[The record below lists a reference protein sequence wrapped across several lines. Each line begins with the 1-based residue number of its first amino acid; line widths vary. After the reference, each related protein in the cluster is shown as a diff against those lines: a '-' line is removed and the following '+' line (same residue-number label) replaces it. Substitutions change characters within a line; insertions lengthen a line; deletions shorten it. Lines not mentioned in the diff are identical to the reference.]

1 MKKLLS
7 ILALTCA
14 ALDAGAWGGDGHRI
28 VGAMA
33 DRLIEKSNAQRHV
46 AALLA
51 PGESLETIAMWA
63 DCAKGDYCG
72 PKTPD
77 MLAYIAANPQH
88 GEYHY
93 TDIPFQHSAYSDGA
107 VGSAGNDIVQT
118 LKQAIAV
125 LQGRGERISNPHH
138 FTPRQALLL
147 IAHLTAD
154 IHQPLHVGAGY
165 VEKNGVSQ
173 NGAFVAPQDQRRID
187 GVHIFNTRGGNDL
200 LIDYGD
206 VDGGSAKTGALSF
219 HIYWDVKTV
228 DYAIRASGAA
238 TARQFALSVL
248 AEKPEIAGNTGDP
261 ISWPY
266 QWADDALRASKLA
279 HAGLA
284 LGRMS
289 EQTNRKGERRA
300 VWALALPP
308 DYGESSAALAKEQ
321 LTKSGHRLAALLQA
335 IWP

>member
-7 ILALTCA
+7 MLVLMCA

-33 DRLIEKSNAQRHV
+33 DRLIENSNAQRHV
-46 AALLA
+46 ADLLA
-51 PGESLETIAMWA
+51 GESLEAVSMWP

-77 MLAYIAANPQH
+77 MLAYIRANPQH

-93 TDIPFQHSAYSDGA
+93 ADIPFQNAHYRDGA
-107 VGSAGNDIVQT
+107 VGSARNDIVQT

-125 LQGRGERISNPHH
+125 LQGKGDRVSNPHR
-138 FTPRQALLL
+138 FTPRQALIL
-147 IAHLTAD
+147 IVHLTAD
-154 IHQPLHVGAGY
+154 IDQPLHVGVAY
-165 VEKNGVSQ
+165 VEKGGV
-173 NGAFVAPQDQRRID
+173 GKDAAFAAPQDKRQID
-187 GVHIFNTRGGNDL
+187 GAHFFNTRGGNDL
-200 LIDYGD
+200 LID
-206 VDGGSAKTGALSF
+206 DGGTDGGTAKTGPRSF
-219 HIYWDVKTV
+219 HAYWDVKTV
-228 DYAIRASGAA
+228 EHVMRAGGAV
-238 TARQFALSVL
+238 TPQQFASAVL
-248 AEKPEIAGNTGDP
+248 AEKPEIAANTGDP

-266 QWADDALRASKLA
+266 QWADDALHASKLA

-284 LGRMS
+284 PGRMS
-289 EQTNRKGERRA
+289 EQINRKGERRA

-308 DYGESSAALAKEQ
+308 DYAQSSAALAKTQ
-321 LTKSGHRLAALLQA
+321 LTKSGHHLAALLQA

>member
-1 MKKLLS
+1 MKKLL
-7 ILALTCA
+7 AMLTLMCA
-14 ALDAGAWGGDGHRI
+14 ALDAGAWGGAGHRV

-33 DRLIEKSNAQRHV
+33 DRLIENSNAQKHV

-51 PGESLETIAMWA
+51 PGESLETISVWL
-63 DCAKGDYCG
+63 DCVKGDYCG
-72 PKTPD
+72 PKTPE
-77 MLAYIAANPQH
+77 MLTYIRANPQH

-93 TDIPFQHSAYSDGA
+93 ADIPFQNPQYRDGA
-107 VGSAGNDIVQT
+107 VGSTKNDIVQT

-125 LQGRGERISNPHH
+125 LQGRGDRLSNPHY
-138 FTPRQALLL
+138 FTPRQALIL

-165 VEKNGVSQ
+165 VGKD
-173 NGAFVAPQDQRRID
+173 GAFAVPRDKRQID

-200 LIDYGD
+200 RIDEGD
-206 VDGGSAKTGALSF
+206 ADGGSAKIGALSF

-228 DYAIRASGAA
+228 DYAMRAG
-238 TARQFALSVL
+238 TADTPQQFAQIIL
-248 AEKPEIAGNTGDP
+248 ADKTEVEANTGDP

-266 QWADDALRASKLA
+266 QWADDALQASKLA

-284 LGRMS
+284 PGRMS
-289 EQTNRKGERRA
+289 EQTNRKGERRN

-308 DYGESSAALAKEQ
+308 DYAESSAALAKAQ

-335 IWP
+335 LWP

>member
-7 ILALTCA
+7 MLVLLGA

-33 DRLIEKSNAQRHV
+33 DQLIENSNAQRHV

-51 PGESLETIAMWA
+51 PGESLETISMWA

-77 MLAYIAANPQH
+77 MRAYIRANPQH

-93 TDIPFQHSAYSDGA
+93 ADIPFQNPRYRDGA
-107 VGSAGNDIVQT
+107 IGSARNDIVQT

-125 LQGRGERISNPHH
+125 LQGKGDSVSNPHH
-138 FTPRQALLL
+138 FTPRQALML
-147 IAHLTAD
+147 IVHLTAD
-154 IHQPLHVGAGY
+154 IHQPLHVGVGY
-165 VEKNGVSQ
+165 VEKSGVGKD
-173 NGAFVAPQDQRRID
+173 GAFVIPQDKRQID
-187 GVHIFNTRGGNDL
+187 GIQIFNTRGGNDL
-200 LIDYGD
+200 LIE
-206 VDGGSAKTGALSF
+206 DGGADGGKAKNGPRSF
-219 HIYWDVKTV
+219 HVYWDIKTV
-228 DYAIRASGAA
+228 DYAMRAVAA
-238 TARQFALSVL
+238 GTPQQFASAVF
-248 AEKPEIAGNTGDP
+248 AETPKIAANTGDP
-261 ISWPY
+261 VSWPY

-284 LGRMS
+284 PGKMS
-289 EQTNRKGERRA
+289 EQTNRKGERRE

-308 DYGESSAALAKEQ
+308 
-321 LTKSGHRLAALLQA
+321 
-335 IWP
+335 

>member
-7 ILALTCA
+7 MLVLLCA

-33 DRLIEKSNAQRHV
+33 DRLIEDSNAQQHV

-51 PGESLETIAMWA
+51 PGESLETISMWA

-77 MLAYIAANPQH
+77 MLAYIRANPQH

-93 TDIPFQHSAYSDGA
+93 ADIPFQHPHYRDGA
-107 VGSAGNDIVQT
+107 VGSARNDIVQT

-125 LQGRGERISNPHH
+125 LQGKGDRLSNPHH
-138 FTPRQALLL
+138 FTPRQALML
-147 IAHLTAD
+147 IVHLTAD
-154 IHQPLHVGAGY
+154 IHQPLHVGVGY
-165 VEKNGVSQ
+165 ISKD
-173 NGAFVAPQDQRRID
+173 GAFAAPQDKRQID
-187 GVHIFNTRGGNDL
+187 GVHFFNTRGGNDL
-200 LIDYGD
+200 LIDA
-206 VDGGSAKTGALSF
+206 GGKEGGAAKAGPRSF
-219 HIYWDVKTV
+219 HAYWDIKTV
-228 DYAIRASGAA
+228 NHAMRASAA
-238 TARQFALSVL
+238 DTPQQFASSVL
-248 AEKPEIAGNTGDP
+248 AEKLEIAASTGDP

-289 EQTNRKGERRA
+289 EQVNRKGERRD

-308 DYGESSAALAKEQ
+308 GYAESSAALAKTQ
-321 LTKSGHRLAALLQA
+321 LTNSGHRLAALLQA

>member
-7 ILALTCA
+7 MLALLCA

-33 DRLIEKSNAQRHV
+33 DQLIENSNAQQHV

-77 MLAYIAANPQH
+77 MLAYIRANPQH

-93 TDIPFQHSAYSDGA
+93 ADIPFQSSHYRDGA
-107 VGSAGNDIVQT
+107 VGSGKNDIVQT

-125 LQGRGERISNPHH
+125 LQGKGDRLSNPHR
-138 FTPRQALLL
+138 FTPRQALIL
-147 IAHLTAD
+147 IVHLTAD
-154 IHQPLHVGAGY
+154 IHQPLHVGVGY
-165 VEKNGVSQ
+165 VGKD
-173 NGAFVAPQDQRRID
+173 GAFAAPQDKRQID
-187 GVHIFNTRGGNDL
+187 GVHLFNTRGGNDL
-200 LIDYGD
+200 LIDDGET
-206 VDGGSAKTGALSF
+206 DGGKAKTGPRSF
-219 HIYWDVKTV
+219 HAYWDIKTV
-228 DYAIRASGAA
+228 DYAMRASAA
-238 TARQFALSVL
+238 GTPQQFAQIVL
-248 AEKPEIAGNTGDP
+248 AEKPEIAANTGDP

-266 QWADDALRASKLA
+266 QWADDALRASKMA

-284 LGRMS
+284 PGKMS
-289 EQTNRKGERRA
+289 EQTNRKGERRD
-300 VWALALPP
+300 VWSLALPP
-308 DYGESSAALAKEQ
+308 DYAESSAALAKAQ
-321 LTKSGHRLAALLQA
+321 LTKGGHRLAALLKA